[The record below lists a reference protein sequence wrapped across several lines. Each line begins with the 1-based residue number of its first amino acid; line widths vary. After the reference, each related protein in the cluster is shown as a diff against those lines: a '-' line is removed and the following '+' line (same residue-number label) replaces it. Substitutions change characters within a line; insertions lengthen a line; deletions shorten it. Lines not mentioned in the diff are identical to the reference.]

1 MVDQDLLNELQK
13 IIREDYGRE
22 VDMKTITQIAND
34 LVGYFDLAA
43 KIWHRIETDA
53 PIENE
58 DNDNSKP

>member
-1 MVDQDLLNELQK
+1 MEQDLLDELQK

-53 PIENE
+53 PAE
-58 DNDNSKP
+58 DDKDNNRP